1 MRKAPLCGSQEW
13 KTEREHSRLRGSYQ
27 QTIIQ
32 MRIDGGHG
40 LTWLPHLDPKMTDR
54 EMAITF
60 YWLLRP
66 WDETPATRL
75 DLLTRA
81 CPPGDKDAYLLFRF
95 LLKGWIKEFEH
106 RQRLLKARWSA
117 PGGDPDA
124 RSLCMDNRDII
135 TRLISIRRASRRYA
149 GHMAEL
155 ARTL

>member
-1 MRKAPLCGSQEW
+1 MKKAPFLGGQAW
-13 KTEREHSRLRGSYQ
+13 KVERDHKRLKRDYM

-32 MRIDGGHG
+32 LRIEGGHG
-40 LTWLPHLDPKMTDR
+40 LTWLPHLDK
-54 EMAITF
+54 EMSDCELSNTF

-66 WDETPATRL
+66 WSDDPKERL
-75 DLLTRA
+75 QLLLRA

-95 LLKGWIKEFEH
+95 LLKGWIKEFER
-106 RQRLLKARWSA
+106 RQRRLKARWSA
-117 PGGDPDA
+117 RGGDPAA
-124 RSLCMDNRDII
+124 RNRCLDNRDII